1 MKDSDFTTLFVVT
14 ADQRDSRHH
23 SDAVNPVLEQL
34 RALSPTPWV
43 LPAERTAGDEVQLL
57 VNSPAN
63 LVRVLEVLVRDGRW
77 WIGVGLGT
85 VEQPLPESTR
95 EARGG
100 AYLAARKAVELA
112 HRSPTGLRL
121 VGDEAVSADA
131 YGDCMRRAETALW
144 LWQEVLAR
152 RSSEGWQIVDLLEE
166 GLGVGEAARRLGISP
181 SAVSQRHRRAAWEQ
195 SVRGRDLCADLLLQ
209 AQQSVSETLRGRAVE
224 VGSAR

>member
-1 MKDSDFTTLFVVT
+1 MKDSSFTTLFVVT

-23 SDAVNPVLEQL
+23 RDAVKPVLEQL
-34 RALSPTPWV
+34 GALSPAPWV

-121 VGDEAVSADA
+121 VGDETVSGDA
-131 YGDCMRRAETALW
+131 YGEAIRRAEAALW
-144 LWQEVLAR
+144 LWQEVLSR
-152 RSSEGWQIVDLLEE
+152 RSSEGWQIVDLLED

-195 SVRGRDLCADLLLQ
+195 SVRGRELCADLLLQ
-209 AQQSVSETLRGRAVE
+209 AQREASEVLHAVE

>member
-1 MKDSDFTTLFVVT
+1 MKDRDFTAWFVVT

-23 SDAVNPVLEQL
+23 SDAVDPVLAQL

-57 VNSPAN
+57 VDSSAQ
-63 LVRVLEVLVRDGRW
+63 LVRVVEVLVRDGRW
-77 WIGVGLGT
+77 WIGLGLGQ
-85 VEQPLPESTR
+85 VERPLPESTR

-100 AYLAARKAVELA
+100 AYLAARQAVELA

-121 VGDEAVSADA
+121 VGDETVSGDA
-131 YGDCMRRAETALW
+131 YGDCIRNAEAALW
-144 LWQEVLAR
+144 LWQEVLSR

-195 SVRGRDLCADLLLQ
+195 SVRGRELCAALLLQ
-209 AQQSVSETLRGRAVE
+209 AQQEASAALRADDTGC
-224 VGSAR
+224 AR